1 MNLFWLYLFE
11 TIGQEIMAMDYFIF
25 LSVFVFIW
33 NRWSRVG
40 RDMMAIHKAVLIVF
54 VSSVFVYI
62 WNRRSRGGRDM
73 MAIHKA
79 THQMPVPL

>member
-33 NRWSRVG
+33 NRWSRGG
-40 RDMMAIHKAVLIVF
+40 RYMMAIHKAVYLYLYLFVF
-54 VSSVFVYI
+54 VSVFVSVSVSVFVFVTVGQEEEEI
-62 WNRRSRGGRDM
+62 
-73 MAIHKA
+73 
-79 THQMPVPL
+79 